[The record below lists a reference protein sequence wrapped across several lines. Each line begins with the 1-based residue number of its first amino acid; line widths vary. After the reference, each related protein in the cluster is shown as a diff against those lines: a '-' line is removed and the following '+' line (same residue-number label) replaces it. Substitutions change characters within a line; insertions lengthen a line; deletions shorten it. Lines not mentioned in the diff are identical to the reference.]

1 MAENL
6 TPKKYINDNNI
17 KQILTT
23 VKNKIPNISECVT
36 EEQLLAK
43 DYATKTYVGEQI
55 ANIEHLKREIITI
68 LPSDEEASDNVIYM
82 LKIESATGND
92 KYQEYMKIDGT
103 VQMIG
108 DTSVDLTDYAK
119 TADIPTTVAELADSA
134 DYAKKTDLHSHT
146 NKAVLD
152 NITTEKIEAWDNPED
167 SIARNPEYE
176 VPAIKS
182 KLVSGESIGDALG
195 KISKVIDDYVDG
207 NLGGSEIWAG
217 SSADFESQQDSIPVE
232 TTILIE
238 DDLPDGSFVDSTLN
252 ILSEN
257 PVQNKVIT
265 KAINDTNTAV
275 NVLNENLTADNG
287 LVFNFAS
294 DEDGN
299 YGMKDSEGN
308 FMAFGG
314 GGNITDFIKEGILS
328 LCGISQYTSNN
339 NGFNL
344 GVISPGLYLFGIF
357 SRNSAQVLNGITGG
371 TAIKTIQGKT
381 SDNYTSYEIGLLFS
395 YGDGY
400 VTTNITTNASSSSY
414 GVFNLFA
421 IPIMPYCA
429 NVDYAQLYRESKIS
443 LDIDNAIINVNP
455 TNTTS
460 GLTLE
465 QTIGKGK
472 FLIIT
477 FAGMNNSTE
486 TTHTVTYSDCSVLT
500 NFKQGTTISS
510 DRGNSRT
517 AYEASIV
524 DGLSDSS
531 KVSYY
536 SKMDGSN
543 DNSRVIIAIPI
554 RNI

>member
-1 MAENL
+1 MAYSRRQVTDYVTIMNKDLYDNLQDGIDEVKKVLEGFEETVVTSGSGYGEVGIWYDGNPSSEDRLYRFVTIEGNNREIGIANSTDQIVGTSNVISNIGFLGNYHENDE
-6 TPKKYINDNNI
+6 NDPTKVIVSILGVSYVKTGDNTIVANDRVMSDDNGYAVKSSNNI
-17 KQILTT
+17 GYRVLRVVETGLLEIVIFPNTDMIQRIRT
-23 VKNKIPNISECVT
+23 KIIEVENSIVT
-36 EEQLLAK
+36 L
-43 DYATKTYVGEQI
+43 D
-55 ANIEHLKREIITI
+55 
-68 LPSDEEASDNVIYM
+68 S
-82 LKIESATGND
+82 
-92 KYQEYMKIDGT
+92 KID
-103 VQMIG
+103 
-108 DTSVDLTDYAK
+108 
-119 TADIPTTVAELADSA
+119 
-134 DYAKKTDLHSHT
+134 
-146 NKAVLD
+146 
-152 NITTEKIEAWDNPED
+152 
-167 SIARNPEYE
+167 
-176 VPAIKS
+176 
-182 KLVSGESIGDALG
+182 
-195 KISKVIDDYVDG
+195 
-207 NLGGSEIWAG
+207 EI
-217 SSADFESQQDSIPVE
+217 
-232 TTILIE
+232 
-238 DDLPDGSFVDSTLN
+238 
-252 ILSEN
+252 
-257 PVQNKVIT
+257 
-265 KAINDTNTAV
+265 
-275 NVLNENLTADNG
+275 NENLTAFD
-287 LVFNFAS
+287 VDTQTYSTETFKFAKS
-294 DEDGN
+294 GEN
-299 YGMKDSEGN
+299 LGMLDSEGN

-357 SRNSAQVLNGITGG
+357 SRNSDQVLNGITGG

-400 VTTNITTNASSSSY
+400 VTTNITTNISSSSF
-414 GVFNLFA
+414 GAFNLFA

-443 LDIDNAIINVNP
+443 LDIDNAIINVSP
-455 TNTTS
+455 DNTDG

-477 FAGMNNSTE
+477 FAGMNNATE

-500 NFKQGTTISS
+500 SFKQGTTISP
-510 DRGNSRT
+510 DRGNYRT

-536 SKMDGSN
+536 SRMDNSN

-554 RNI
+554 RDI